1 MQQFLT
7 SSYTPEGFQDFLYKT
22 LKAQK
27 IENLSPQDYQKS
39 ESPILSYTQIALP
52 KTLKQDNDKKIC
64 FYAFEVKSIKAK
76 MALHT
81 EIKKIFLNTLFDAIL
96 AVFYEDS
103 NPAQFRLSL
112 ITFGFDPQKA
122 KRTVSNLKRQSF
134 VLGENTNTRSAQE
147 HLQRLHSV
155 KSIEDLENIFAR
167 EPISTDFFKEIIKSF
182 TDFAGSITFPT
193 PQDDD
198 HTRQFV
204 LRMFSRILFCKFLE
218 KKGVISLEIWDT
230 RLSENY
236 YHDVL
241 KPLFFQT
248 LNTQK
253 DKRNYDLIDAKI
265 QKLLQDIPYLNGGL
279 FDPQPDDYAQ
289 VAHINTLKIPND
301 LFKQFFE
308 ILDRYHFAI
317 DESTPIDQ
325 EVGLDPEMLGMVF
338 ENLLSV
344 LFTDNKV
351 DKLNSLRKKTG
362 SYYTPREIVSYMV
375 KSSILEHLKDKTNL
389 DENKLKALVFDYFHE
404 FKHEEIL
411 KIMSS
416 LQDFKVLD
424 PACGSGAF
432 PMGMLQEICSILEI
446 LDPQAK
452 AFFNLQ
458 SSSFKEE
465 NEGKDPTY
473 IRKLSILQNNI
484 YGVDI
489 QPMATEISRLRCFL
503 SLICEENKDHIAPL
517 PNLEFK
523 FITANSLHFLE
534 PIHDKQ
540 TKIDNNVVK
549 DYISRLQQVHSKYIN
564 VKQSDKQKLKDEFY
578 EIYNSISSEDWLHNE
593 QIQLAESFD
602 PFKLSSQAKFFDSL
616 LMFAIEK
623 FDCIIGNPP
632 YLSTKGTTNKK
643 ELKDSFGFSDD
654 LYTHFFFMAKNFIAE
669 NGVIAYITPN
679 TFWTIYTKRKLRE
692 MLLKHQITEIINS
705 KNPFSDAMVNTCI
718 TLFLNKAP
726 KEEMRFID
734 TLENFSSRKEY
745 IIHQQVYQEAD
756 AFFIPTSYN
765 LAIKDKFIPL
775 LSPIYKRWWSRI
787 ETSEKIAQNK
797 DMLDEYRK
805 ELKSG
810 DITLMGL
817 LTDGGQGLATA
828 NNGKFVGVKE
838 GTKEALRTR
847 EARAEKL
854 FAQEAN
860 LNLGLKSKKDAKVFL
875 ESKTEQEIRQIFD
888 EAKEKFGRDTF
899 GQGFLFRIVSQD
911 EIADIEQLTQE
922 EKEQG
927 IDSLK
932 YFVPYDKGD
941 KDGNRWYLPTP
952 YYIAWNK
959 ENVKQLQ
966 TDPKA
971 RWQGYKFFFNKGFC
985 WSDINSTIYL
995 KCRLN
1000 SAGVFDVKSM
1010 TLFSTNHLVS
1020 DKFLVALMCSSFLG
1034 MYLKTFINNTVSCQ
1048 INDIR
1053 QFPIIIPTQTQLQ
1066 EFEVLFDKAYASQ
1079 LEKFEKG
1086 IDNSKYLSDLQV
1098 ELDKKVEELY
1108 GISQIAKQ

>member
-27 IENLSPQDYQKS
+27 IENLSPQDYKKS

-375 KSSILEHLKDKTNL
+375 KSSILEHLKGKTNL

-432 PMGMLQEICSILEI
+432 PMGMLQEICSILEV
-446 LDPQAK
+446 LDPHAQA
-452 AFFNLQ
+452 FITLQ
-458 SSSFKEE
+458 SPKFKEE
-465 NEGKDPTY
+465 NKDKDPTY

-489 QPMATEISRLRCFL
+489 QPMAIEISRLRCFL
-503 SLICEENKDHIAPL
+503 SLVCEEDKEYIAPL

-523 FITANSLHFLE
+523 FVTANSLASPSLLLNYDGYHKDLQNLQEVRIKYFLNSDQIIKNDLKE
-534 PIHDKQ
+534 KFQ
-540 TKIDNNVVK
+540 KIRKKILDRTINISDDQVLA
-549 DYISRLQQVHSKYIN
+549 DY
-564 VKQSDKQKLKDEFY
+564 
-578 EIYNSISSEDWLHNE
+578 
-593 QIQLAESFD
+593 D
-602 PFKLSSQAKFFDSL
+602 PFNQQSVANFFDSEY
-616 LMFAIEK
+616 MFGFSQ

-632 YLSTKGTTNKK
+632 YRDYRKIDKKTKEVLNKMSHIYKEGKKSSIFVYFIERAKQFVKENGSIIFINPISYICKPTDFPLRNFIDNHLQIKTIIDVSNLKIFKEADTYACINHFKNSDSISFSTIEDIGNLWNLTETKLPKTNVENLPFSLYPLLKKIQNKTTVSLDKIADIFCALSKTFRQDVCMERDEYNYKILESSNIFRYDFSSDTYIKNITNYYTQEKIDLFLNNRLIFMARMTKTIRACIAPKGFLGGKINIIHNTKINQKLLLGLLNSKVINYFYSKRFFSTHM
-643 ELKDSFGFSDD
+643 SGGAFGFDTESVGQ
-654 LYTHFFFMAKNFIAE
+654 IP
-669 NGVIAYITPN
+669 VP
-679 TFWTIYTKRKLRE
+679 
-692 MLLKHQITEIINS
+692 QITESNQSTTDKII
-705 KNPFSDAMVNTCI
+705 ALV
-718 TLFLNKAP
+718 
-726 KEEMRFID
+726 EEI
-734 TLENFSSRKEY
+734 L
-745 IIHQQVYQEAD
+745 
-756 AFFIPTSYN
+756 
-765 LAIKDKFIPL
+765 
-775 LSPIYKRWWSRI
+775 
-787 ETSEKIAQNK
+787 
-797 DMLDEYRK
+797 
-805 ELKSG
+805 
-810 DITLMGL
+810 
-817 LTDGGQGLATA
+817 
-828 NNGKFVGVKE
+828 
-838 GTKEALRTR
+838 
-847 EARAEKL
+847 
-854 FAQEAN
+854 
-860 LNLGLKSKKDAKVFL
+860 
-875 ESKTEQEIRQIFD
+875 
-888 EAKEKFGRDTF
+888 EAKEQNPQANT
-899 GQGFLFRIVSQD
+899 S
-911 EIADIEQLTQE
+911 TQE
-922 EKEQG
+922 DKINELVYQLY
-927 IDSLK
+927 SL
-932 YFVPYDKGD
+932 
-941 KDGNRWYLPTP
+941 TP
-952 YYIAWNK
+952 EEIK
-959 ENVKQLQ
+959 IIE
-966 TDPKA
+966 
-971 RWQGYKFFFNKGFC
+971 
-985 WSDINSTIYL
+985 S
-995 KCRLN
+995 
-1000 SAGVFDVKSM
+1000 
-1010 TLFSTNHLVS
+1010 
-1020 DKFLVALMCSSFLG
+1020 
-1034 MYLKTFINNTVSCQ
+1034 NN
-1048 INDIR
+1048 
-1053 QFPIIIPTQTQLQ
+1053 
-1066 EFEVLFDKAYASQ
+1066 
-1079 LEKFEKG
+1079 G
-1086 IDNSKYLSDLQV
+1086 
-1098 ELDKKVEELY
+1098 
-1108 GISQIAKQ
+1108 

>member
-27 IENLSPQDYQKS
+27 IENLSPQDYKKS

-289 VAHINTLKIPND
+289 VAHINTLKIPNE

-308 ILDRYHFAI
+308 ILDRYHFTI

-389 DENKLKALVFDYFHE
+389 DETKLKALVFDYFHE

-432 PMGMLQEICSILEI
+432 PMGMLQEICSILEV
-446 LDPQAK
+446 LDPHAQA
-452 AFFNLQ
+452 FITLQ
-458 SSSFKEE
+458 SPKFKEE
-465 NEGKDPTY
+465 NKDKDPTY

-489 QPMATEISRLRCFL
+489 QPMAIEISRLRCFL
-503 SLICEENKDHIAPL
+503 SLVCEEDKEHIAPL

-523 FITANSLHFLE
+523 FVTANSLIPMPKNDNLL
-534 PIHDKQ
+534 IHDAYATIKEVMEQ
-540 TKIDNNVVK
+540 YFISPNKEELQKKYKEAQKIIAK
-549 DYISRLQQVHSKYIN
+549 EYKFSP
-564 VKQSDKQKLKDEFY
+564 
-578 EIYNSISSEDWLHNE
+578 
-593 QIQLAESFD
+593 LAEYD
-602 PFKLSSQAKFFDSL
+602 PFNPQSVAGFFDGE
-616 LMFAIEK
+616 LMFETK
-623 FDCIIGNPP
+623 EFDCVIGNPP
-632 YLSTKGTTNKK
+632 YKQERKGIFNKK
-643 ELKDSFGFSDD
+643 TYPYSEGKDIGKQN
-654 LYTHFFFMAKNFIAE
+654 LYKVFVEFAFNSIKTGGNLSLIVQSSLMADTSAK
-669 NGVIAYITPN
+669 
-679 TFWTIYTKRKLRE
+679 YTRK
-692 MLLKHQITEIINS
+692 MLLTKTEIIQCIEFPKKTSKTQDKVFKSVLQGTCIISSKKNIPNVIHKFDISTNNNKKSIQNLVFEKIEQISILELFKTNFEFPLIQQGEMVVIKKIKSIQSNIQTFSEKTLQGNINTKYLKEIQATQNLPNKTIKILKGANCQRFYIDKNNIKLGLASHSLVSKAIKQNLEKHIVITQNITGTTDPHRIIATYTPNAETLVFLDTINIIYCKSSNDAKFLVGILNS
-705 KNPFSDAMVNTCI
+705 KLMDWLFRKTSTNNHVNLYELEGLPIPKNTQSNQSTADKIIALVEEILKTKEQNPKADTSAQEREIDNLVY
-718 TLFLNKAP
+718 TLYSLAP
-726 KEEMRFID
+726 EEIA
-734 TLENFSSRKEY
+734 
-745 IIHQQVYQEAD
+745 I
-756 AFFIPTSYN
+756 
-765 LAIKDKFIPL
+765 IKDK
-775 LSPIYKRWWSRI
+775 
-787 ETSEKIAQNK
+787 E
-797 DMLDEYRK
+797 
-805 ELKSG
+805 
-810 DITLMGL
+810 
-817 LTDGGQGLATA
+817 
-828 NNGKFVGVKE
+828 
-838 GTKEALRTR
+838 
-847 EARAEKL
+847 
-854 FAQEAN
+854 
-860 LNLGLKSKKDAKVFL
+860 
-875 ESKTEQEIRQIFD
+875 
-888 EAKEKFGRDTF
+888 
-899 GQGFLFRIVSQD
+899 
-911 EIADIEQLTQE
+911 
-922 EKEQG
+922 
-927 IDSLK
+927 
-932 YFVPYDKGD
+932 
-941 KDGNRWYLPTP
+941 
-952 YYIAWNK
+952 
-959 ENVKQLQ
+959 
-966 TDPKA
+966 
-971 RWQGYKFFFNKGFC
+971 
-985 WSDINSTIYL
+985 
-995 KCRLN
+995 
-1000 SAGVFDVKSM
+1000 
-1010 TLFSTNHLVS
+1010 
-1020 DKFLVALMCSSFLG
+1020 
-1034 MYLKTFINNTVSCQ
+1034 
-1048 INDIR
+1048 
-1053 QFPIIIPTQTQLQ
+1053 
-1066 EFEVLFDKAYASQ
+1066 
-1079 LEKFEKG
+1079 
-1086 IDNSKYLSDLQV
+1086 
-1098 ELDKKVEELY
+1098 
-1108 GISQIAKQ
+1108 

>member
-27 IENLSPQDYQKS
+27 IENLSPQDYKKS

-218 KKGVISLEIWDT
+218 KKGVISPEIWDT

-289 VAHINTLKIPND
+289 VAHINTLKTPND

-308 ILDRYHFAI
+308 ILDRYHFTI

-432 PMGMLQEICSILEI
+432 PMGMLQEICSILEV
-446 LDPQAK
+446 LDPHAQA
-452 AFFNLQ
+452 FITLQ
-458 SSSFKEE
+458 SPKFKEE
-465 NEGKDPTY
+465 NKDKDPTY

-484 YGVDI
+484 HGVDI

-503 SLICEENKDHIAPL
+503 SLICDEDKEHIAPL

-523 FITANSLHFLE
+523 FITANSLIPMPKNDNLL
-534 PIHDKQ
+534 IHDAYSTIKEVMEKYF
-540 TKIDNNVVK
+540 TSSDKK
-549 DYISRLQQVHSKYIN
+549 ELQKKYREAQQIIAN
-564 VKQSDKQKLKDEFY
+564 EYKFSPLAEYNPFNPQSVAGFFDGELMFEVKQ
-578 EIYNSISSEDWLHNE
+578 
-593 QIQLAESFD
+593 
-602 PFKLSSQAKFFDSL
+602 
-616 LMFAIEK
+616 
-623 FDCIIGNPP
+623 FDCVIGNPP
-632 YLSTKGTTNKK
+632 YKQERKGIFNKK
-643 ELKDSFGFSDD
+643 TYPYSEGKDIGKQN
-654 LYTHFFFMAKNFIAE
+654 LYKVFVEFAFNSIKTGGNLSLIVQSSLMADTSAK
-669 NGVIAYITPN
+669 
-679 TFWTIYTKRKLRE
+679 YTRK
-692 MLLKHQITEIINS
+692 MLLTKTEIIQ
-705 KNPFSDAMVNTCI
+705 CI
-718 TLFLNKAP
+718 EFP
-726 KEEMRFID
+726 K
-734 TLENFSSRKEY
+734 K
-745 IIHQQVYQEAD
+745 HQ
-756 AFFIPTSYN
+756 
-765 LAIKDKFIPL
+765 K
-775 LSPIYKRWWSRI
+775 
-787 ETSEKIAQNK
+787 
-797 DMLDEYRK
+797 
-805 ELKSG
+805 
-810 DITLMGL
+810 
-817 LTDGGQGLATA
+817 
-828 NNGKFVGVKE
+828 
-838 GTKEALRTR
+838 
-847 EARAEKL
+847 
-854 FAQEAN
+854 
-860 LNLGLKSKKDAKVFL
+860 
-875 ESKTEQEIRQIFD
+875 
-888 EAKEKFGRDTF
+888 
-899 GQGFLFRIVSQD
+899 
-911 EIADIEQLTQE
+911 
-922 EKEQG
+922 
-927 IDSLK
+927 
-932 YFVPYDKGD
+932 
-941 KDGNRWYLPTP
+941 
-952 YYIAWNK
+952 
-959 ENVKQLQ
+959 
-966 TDPKA
+966 
-971 RWQGYKFFFNKGFC
+971 
-985 WSDINSTIYL
+985 
-995 KCRLN
+995 
-1000 SAGVFDVKSM
+1000 
-1010 TLFSTNHLVS
+1010 
-1020 DKFLVALMCSSFLG
+1020 
-1034 MYLKTFINNTVSCQ
+1034 LKTRFSHL
-1048 INDIR
+1048 
-1053 QFPIIIPTQTQLQ
+1053 FYKGP
-1066 EFEVLFDKAYASQ
+1066 VLFPPKKYSQ
-1079 LEKFEKG
+1079 RHP
-1086 IDNSKYLSDLQV
+1086 
-1098 ELDKKVEELY
+1098 
-1108 GISQIAKQ
+1108 